1 MAAST
6 RAAEASRRL
15 AGLFEINLAAIIIV
29 MLLQHTPDYFFLI
42 KKARITWGLVWFFI
56 IPH

>member
-29 MLLQHTPDYFFLI
+29 MLLQNTPGYFFLF
-42 KKARITWGLVWFFI
+42 KKGRRTWGLVWLFI